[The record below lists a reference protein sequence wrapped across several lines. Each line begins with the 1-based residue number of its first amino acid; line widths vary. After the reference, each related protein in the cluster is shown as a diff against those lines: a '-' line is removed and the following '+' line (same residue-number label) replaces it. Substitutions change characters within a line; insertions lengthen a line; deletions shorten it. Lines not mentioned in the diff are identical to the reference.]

1 MGKVI
6 KIMSWK
12 RHHDNRDEAR
22 YVMGMSLK
30 EFNIQ
35 ALSQL
40 DIKKYYIQDI
50 MIYLIVIFPAEAGL
64 KLEVITNWLP

>member
-1 MGKVI
+1 
-6 KIMSWK
+6 
-12 RHHDNRDEAR
+12 
-22 YVMGMSLK
+22 MGMSLK

-64 KLEVITNWLP
+64 KLEVITN